1 MKYLK
6 SYEQIFEGSIT
17 GQSVY
22 DACEELLSPL
32 PLWQSIRDDFDRSIQ
47 LEIDTES
54 DRTAD
59 AHFDL
64 KQSTPER
71 VVVQM
76 ARRPMGKKDK
86 GSLAHELVH
95 VLQHLSGSEGD
106 LPFITDATRDI
117 NELSDHP
124 TWERIVYAIYLSC
137 PQECESWQAG
147 NIYYRHKIL
156 DEMIPWMQNFDPT
169 KAAEELSGVTPDPNQ
184 WEISSFEEFPRFWSD
199 AYEAYDEI
207 KDESDIPNLRDLE
220 LKEFLSH
227 YDELFK
233 RAAKLLS

>member
-1 MKYLK
+1 MRYLK

-22 DACEELLSPL
+22 DACEELLSSTS
-32 PLWQSIRDDFDRSIQ
+32 LWQSLRDDFDRSIH

-54 DRTAD
+54 YRTAD

-71 VVVQM
+71 VVIQM
-76 ARRPMGKKDK
+76 PRIPKGKKDK

-106 LPFITDATRDI
+106 LPFITDATREI
-117 NELSDHP
+117 NEISSNA

-137 PQECESWQAG
+137 PQECEAWQAG
-147 NIYYRHKIL
+147 NLYYRHKIL
-156 DEMIPWMQNFDPT
+156 DEMIPWMQEFNPET
-169 KAAEELSGVTPDPNQ
+169 AALELEGIKPDANQ
-184 WEISSFEEFPRFWSD
+184 WDLISFRDFPQFWAD
-199 AYEAYDEI
+199 VYEGYDEI

-227 YDELFK
+227 YDKFFK
-233 RAAKLLS
+233 RASKLLS